1 MSRLLV
7 VLARWLLVVALVV
20 AAHPAAAQDPAP
32 APAPAPA
39 EPAADEAAGDDV
51 RKRGEALTIY
61 VLTFSPGDHPFFK
74 FGHNAIWIHDEL
86 AVRYRDKVYNWGTF
100 SFGDPALIPKF
111 VVGRFMYWLSAQ
123 GLGFTKSTYRR
134 ENRWVDAQE
143 LDLTPEQRVRLRDA
157 VEENL
162 QPDKKHYKYDYYR
175 DNCST
180 RVRDHVD
187 AITDGEL
194 RKVADGPGRLTW
206 RQHTMRVTADTP
218 FFATILSLAMADLID
233 KPTTKWEEAFL
244 PGELQKTL
252 REVKL
257 RGPDG
262 ALRPLVK
269 SEQRLVEA
277 NRPDPPAEP
286 PTWIHW
292 FLLIGAALAAWV
304 LGLGRLWRR
313 GSRGARIA
321 FGVSFAGASLLLGFL
336 GLFFAFVWFFTDHGA
351 GYGNENM
358 FVCTPFAWALVP
370 SAIGIARGKPAAVSR
385 AAKIALVA
393 AGLAVLG
400 LVVKVLP
407 WFDQQNWWFLAMF
420 IPPWV
425 ATAWVLRTM
434 AAAPSITPPA
444 ADPPKPPAPTT
455 KKKKKQKQAK
465 PAESTPEP
473 A

>member
-1 MSRLLV
+1 MSRFLV
-7 VLARWLLVVALVV
+7 VVALALVLV
-20 AAHPAAAQDPAP
+20 GARPAAALDAPPPRLGELAAEPNPWPAP
-32 APAPAPA
+32 VDAMAHDH
-39 EPAADEAAGDDV
+39 EDEATESAA
-51 RKRGEALTIY
+51 RHRGEALTVY

-86 AVRYRDKVYNWGTF
+86 ATDRQRDKVYNWGTF

-123 GLGFTKSTYRR
+123 SLSFTKGTYRR

-143 LDLTPEQRVRLRDA
+143 LDLTPEERLDLWSA

-162 QPDKKHYKYDYYR
+162 EKDKRYYKYDYYR

-187 AITDGEL
+187 RITRGEL
-194 RKVADGPGRLTW
+194 RKLADGPGRLTW

-218 FFATILSLAMADLID
+218 FFAAILSLAMADRID
-233 KPTTKWEEAFL
+233 KPASKWDEAFL

-257 RGPDG
+257 KAADG
-262 ALRPLVK
+262 TLRRLVK
-269 SEQRLVEA
+269 SEQRLVTA
-277 NRPDPPAEP
+277 NRPDPPFEP
-286 PTWIHW
+286 PTWLHW
-292 FLLIGAALAAWV
+292 FLLIGVALAAWV
-304 LGLGRLWRR
+304 LGLGRLWQK
-313 GSRGARIA
+313 GSRAARVA
-321 FGVSFAGASLLLGFL
+321 FGVSFAGASLILGFL
-336 GLFFAFVWFFTDHGA
+336 GLFFAFVWFGTDHGA

-358 FVCTPFAWALVP
+358 FVCTPFAWALIP
-370 SAIGIARGKPAAVSR
+370 SAIGIARGKPAAVPR

-393 AGLAVLG
+393 AVLSLLGLA
-400 LVVKVLP
+400 VKVLP
-407 WFDQQNWWFLAMF
+407 WFDQQNGWFLAMF

-425 ATAWVLRTM
+425 ATAYVLRTL
-434 AAAPSITPPA
+434 AAAPAVTPPA
-444 ADPPKPPAPTT
+444 A
-455 KKKKKQKQAK
+455 
-465 PAESTPEP
+465 AEPEP